1 MIDEPLRTLVV
12 SSIAGLCLAAAILV
26 FFGKAPVTAASS
38 ATASAK
44 KPPAGGVAF
53 AEAEVDNKRRDLI
66 QRRLAKLQ
74 RLLGRSET
82 EVEVRENV

>member
-1 MIDEPLRTLVV
+1 MIDEPLRTLVI

-26 FFGKAPVTAASS
+26 FFGKASVTAASS

-53 AEAEVDNKRRDLI
+53 AEAEVNKRRDLI